1 MRALIARRSSTAFVV
16 STAAA
21 AVFGLM
27 HINIF
32 IQCIFSHYYQHLTMP
47 HVLGFKIL
55 FSLYFISLLEENH
68 FLLDMVNNRRD
79 KVECAVA
86 RKMLKV
92 MALIIEN

>member
-1 MRALIARRSSTAFVV
+1 
-16 STAAA
+16 
-21 AVFGLM
+21 
-27 HINIF
+27 
-32 IQCIFSHYYQHLTMP
+32 MP

-92 MALIIEN
+92 IALIIEN